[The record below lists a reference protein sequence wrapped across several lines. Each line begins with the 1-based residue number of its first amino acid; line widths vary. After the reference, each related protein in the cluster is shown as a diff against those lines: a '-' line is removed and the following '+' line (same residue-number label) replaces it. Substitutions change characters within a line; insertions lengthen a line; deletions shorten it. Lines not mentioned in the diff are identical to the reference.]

1 MIQVVFLQYIWLQLI
16 ETLLLKYFHFLVWW
30 KAFNFDSFSQEFLSF
45 ILSYIKLMIPFLLS
59 IKKEIVT
66 GLIDEIRI
74 VEVINQKLGVD
85 NREKIT
91 A

>member
-1 MIQVVFLQYIWLQLI
+1 MSLI
-16 ETLLLKYFHFLVWW
+16 E
-30 KAFNFDSFSQEFLSF
+30 
-45 ILSYIKLMIPFLLS
+45 S
-59 IKKEIVT
+59 IKVKNLDEYKGIVA

-85 NREKIT
+85 NRAKIT

>member
-1 MIQVVFLQYIWLQLI
+1 
-16 ETLLLKYFHFLVWW
+16 
-30 KAFNFDSFSQEFLSF
+30 
-45 ILSYIKLMIPFLLS
+45 MIPFLLS

-85 NREKIT
+85 HREKIT